1 MAIKPS
7 STLAANLK
15 SVLLGDSLL
24 PLLRTTPIERISTPA
39 SSAAMLDVSMVRLD
53 ALCPTLGGNKIFKL
67 WGYLRHYLATG
78 EKRPVASFGGAYSNH
93 LHALAYACHFLG
105 VPMVAYVRG
114 ERCDDLSPTL
124 ADLEALNVVLKF
136 VSRAQYRAKGDVEW
150 RRSQGDYYWVE
161 EGGGGER
168 GTEGAVELGRF
179 LASEPKCAPDPKSV
193 VMLACGTATTL
204 AGVLK
209 GMSGGARED
218 VSVIGVSALKNA
230 ENGLTKAV
238 ESLLGNDKPLI
249 DWHIEG
255 DFHCGGFGRFPGY
268 LADFVQNFE
277 TESLIKLDPIYT
289 AKLLF
294 ALDMLAAQ
302 GVWPSGTKITVVHS
316 GGLQGR
322 RGFQL

>member
-15 SVLLGDSLL
+15 SVLSGDSLL

-39 SSAAMLDVSMVRLD
+39 SSDAMLEVSMVRLD
-53 ALCPTLGGNKIFKL
+53 ALCPYLGGNKIFKL
-67 WGYLRHYLATG
+67 WGYLRHYLASG
-78 EKRPVASFGGAYSNH
+78 ETRPIASFGGAYSNH

-114 ERCDDLSPTL
+114 ERCNDLSPTL

-136 VSRAQYRAKGDVEW
+136 VSRAQYRAKQDAEW
-150 RRSQGDYYWVE
+150 RRLQGDYFWVE
-161 EGGGGER
+161 EGGGGDL
-168 GTEGAVELGRF
+168 GTLGAAELGRF
-179 LASEPKCAPDPKSV
+179 LRSELTYEPGATLS

-209 GMSGGARED
+209 GMSGGARENI
-218 VSVIGVSALKNA
+218 SVVGVSALKNA
-230 ENGLTKAV
+230 EQGLVRQV
-238 ESLLGNDKPLI
+238 ESLLGNVEPLI
-249 DWHIEG
+249 NWRIEG
-255 DFHCGGFGRFPGY
+255 GFHCGGFGRLPDY

-277 TESLIKLDPIYT
+277 TENRIKLDPIYT

-294 ALDMLAAQ
+294 ALDTLAAQ
-302 GVWPSGTKITVVHS
+302 DVWPGGTKITVVHS
-316 GGLQGR
+316 GGMQGR